1 MRYGWIIISL
11 TVPLAL
17 LTGGGC
23 MRPQAPPQSGSS
35 QATAADKR
43 VPADEYNAIGAESGP
58 VRPDPGEMDCVV
70 TPPAKPV
77 LCTTEYAPVCGCD
90 GNTYSNACRARAA
103 GVPRSVAGACNGSDR
118 R

>member
-1 MRYGWIIISL
+1 MRYGWMIISL
-11 TVPLAL
+11 AVSIVL

-23 MRPQAPPQSGSS
+23 MRPQAPPQSDSS
-35 QATAADKR
+35 QKTAIDKPLPADKN
-43 VPADEYNAIGAESGP
+43 NAVGEKSGP
-58 VRPDPGEMDCVV
+58 VRPGSGEMDCVV

-77 LCTTEYAPVCGCD
+77 LCTMEYAPVCGCD
-90 GNTYSNACRARAA
+90 GKTYSNACRARAA